1 MDPEL
6 ERLIKA
12 LDAVLCA
19 RNKADYLRC
28 RALYD
33 SRLDDVISRHGGVN
47 RQTLDKAVT
56 IAYRRW
62 VTAQTKPPT
71 LPPSA

>member
-6 ERLIKA
+6 EQLIKA
-12 LDAVLCA
+12 LDAALGA
-19 RNKADYLRC
+19 RNKADYLRY
-28 RALYD
+28 RAIYD
-33 SRLDDVISRHGGVN
+33 SRLDDVISRHPALN

-62 VTAQTKPPT
+62 ITAQSKPPT